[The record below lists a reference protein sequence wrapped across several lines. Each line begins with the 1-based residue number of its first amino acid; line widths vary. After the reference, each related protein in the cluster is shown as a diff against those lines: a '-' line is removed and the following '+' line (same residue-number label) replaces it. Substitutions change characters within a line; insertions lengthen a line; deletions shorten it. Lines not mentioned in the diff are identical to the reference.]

1 VKKIGNGPRARRTL
15 RPPSGIEQDT
25 LPYPHRGEIYLV
37 RLPGQPADRKARPA
51 LVVSLDVRNR
61 LAHDVI
67 VVPLSTTLRPSPT
80 HVELSAGTGGLDYPS
95 MAKCEQIT
103 TLHKSCLLRG
113 PFTGMLTPAR
123 MQAIE
128 QAIQRAIGILVP

>member
-1 VKKIGNGPRARRTL
+1 MPQPGSGTKQGAPSYPR
-15 RPPSGIEQDT
+15 
-25 LPYPHRGEIYLV
+25 RGEIYLV
-37 RLPGQPADRKARPA
+37 RLPGHPADRKARPA

-80 HVELSAGTGGLDYPS
+80 HVELPAGEGGLNHTS

-103 TLHKSCLLRG
+103 TLDKSFLLRG
-113 PFTGMLTPAR
+113 PFAGTISSPK
-123 MQAIE
+123 MQE
-128 QAIQRAIGILVP
+128 VEKAIQQAIGILIP

>member
-1 VKKIGNGPRARRTL
+1 MPRPGSGTK
-15 RPPSGIEQDT
+15 PETPS
-25 LPYPHRGEIYLV
+25 YPRRGEIYLV
-37 RLPGQPADRKARPA
+37 RLPGDPADRKARPA

-80 HVELSAGTGGLDYPS
+80 HVELPAGEGGLDHTS

-103 TLHKSCLLRG
+103 TLDKSFLLRG
-113 PFTGMLTPAR
+113 PFAWTISPPK
-123 MQAIE
+123 MQE
-128 QAIQRAIGILVP
+128 VEKAIQRAIGIL

>member
-1 VKKIGNGPRARRTL
+1 MKKIGNGPRARL
-15 RPPSGIEQDT
+15 APRPLSGIKQDA
-25 LPYPHRGEIYLV
+25 PSYPRRGEIYLV

-61 LAHDVI
+61 LAHDVV

-80 HVELSAGTGGLDYPS
+80 HVELSAGEGGLDCPS

-103 TLHKSCLLRG
+103 TLHKSYLLRG
-113 PFTGMLTPAR
+113 PFAGMINLVTMAEVER
-123 MQAIE
+123 
-128 QAIQRAIGILVP
+128 AIQRAIGILVP